1 MLRKPRIALI
11 GAGRM
16 GGAMLRGWAAAGG
29 FAPDGS
35 IMVIDPHLRDSVT
48 ELVANHKGRVA
59 SAANRE
65 MFSKLEILIL
75 AVKPQRF
82 EDTAKTLAPLLP
94 KNVLILSVIAGIS
107 LNRLEN
113 SFGPG
118 AHVRAM
124 PNTAAE
130 IGQSISVLCPNNKVS
145 PDGLQRAEQIL
156 AAIGQVETID
166 DERLMDVVTAVSGS
180 GPAYF
185 FLLAEAL
192 AAAGHSEGLPEA
204 LAAKLASQT
213 MIGAGALLQSRDQS
227 PRELRGEVTSPGGTT
242 AAALDVMIG
251 NGAFAEI
258 MRNAVSAAA
267 RRSTLLRNSD

>member
-1 MLRKPRIALI
+1 MLRKPRTALI

-16 GGAMLRGWAAAGG
+16 GSAMLRGWAAAAG

-48 ELVANHKGRVA
+48 ELVVNHKGRVA
-59 SAANRE
+59 NAANQE
-65 MFSKLEILIL
+65 MFSKLETLIL

-82 EDTAKTLAPLLP
+82 EETAKTLAPLLP
-94 KNVLILSVIAGIS
+94 KDVLILSVIAGIS

-118 AHVRAM
+118 PHVRAM

-130 IGQSISVLCPNNKVS
+130 IGQSISVLCPNDKVS
-145 PDGLQRAEQIL
+145 PDALQRAEQIL

-192 AAAGHSEGLPEA
+192 AAAGQSEGLPEE

-213 MIGAGALLQSRDQS
+213 MIGAGALLQSRGQS

-258 MRNAVSAAA
+258 MRNAISAAA
-267 RRSTLLRNSD
+267 RRSIKLRNSD